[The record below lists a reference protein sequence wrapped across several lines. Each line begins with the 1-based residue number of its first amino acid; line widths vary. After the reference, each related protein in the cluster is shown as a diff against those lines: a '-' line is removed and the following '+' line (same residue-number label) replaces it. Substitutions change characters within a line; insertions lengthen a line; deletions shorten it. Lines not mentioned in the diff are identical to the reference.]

1 MSELEI
7 LYGIAENFKEK
18 KVFDVEMSVDVF
30 HGTHQAIKCRN
41 NFYKNNE
48 TGIVKVVCDSNID
61 TEDLKCT
68 HKINNET
75 NLKGLCSKL
84 SHLKKGDKPNI
95 FGMFEDFI
103 DFSVILS
110 LLNSLEVEQNED
122 DSALVTIDLQTVAN
136 DLAEDDF
143 DCFSENA
150 NKLIV
155 SIIKLIINDIKSE
168 KYDSILLKGHVDEY
182 QELNKIEIIGDGKH
196 KINVSI
202 ISK

>member
-1 MSELEI
+1 
-7 LYGIAENFKEK
+7 
-18 KVFDVEMSVDVF
+18 
-30 HGTHQAIKCRN
+30 
-41 NFYKNNE
+41 
-48 TGIVKVVCDSNID
+48 
-61 TEDLKCT
+61 
-68 HKINNET
+68 
-75 NLKGLCSKL
+75 
-84 SHLKKGDKPNI
+84 
-95 FGMFEDFI
+95 MFEDFI

-150 NKLIV
+150 NKLVV